1 MFRNPGSKRN
11 VITIFLGALAMAAI
25 TIATV
30 ALTPK
35 RAVADEGVAIKG
47 NFTVSIAFIQN
58 VSACGVGDNCI
69 TCVSSDPPR
78 FYIHAEGIGD
88 TGKLGTMFF
97 KIEKC
102 LDPTKSEF
110 GSYEGI
116 FTMTAPNGKDSLT
129 GTYTGKNTNAGNI
142 YNFGP
147 FSGDLNITGGTGR
160 FDDAKGRAHF
170 TAIADNATATAYYA
184 VEGHVSSRD

>member
-1 MFRNPGSKRN
+1 MLRNPVSKRN
-11 VITIFLGALAMAAI
+11 LILISFGVLVLAAMTI
-25 TIATV
+25 

-35 RAVADEGVAIKG
+35 RAMADEGVAIKG

-58 VSACGVGDNCI
+58 ASACGVGDSCI
-69 TCVSSDPPR
+69 ACVSSDPPR

-88 TGKLGTMFF
+88 TVRLGTLFF

-110 GSYEGI
+110 GSYDGV

-129 GTYTGKNTNAGNI
+129 GIYTGKNTNAGNI

-147 FSGDLNITGGTGR
+147 FSGDLQITGGTGR
-160 FDDAKGRAHF
+160 FDDARGHAQF

>member
-1 MFRNPGSKRN
+1 MLRNPVSRRN
-11 VITIFLGALAMAAI
+11 VITIFLGALVMAAMI
-25 TIATV
+25 IATV
-30 ALTPK
+30 ALAPK

-58 VSACGVGDNCI
+58 ASACGVGDNCI
-69 TCVSSDPPR
+69 ACVSSNPPH

-88 TGKLGTMFF
+88 TEKQGTLFL

-102 LDPTKSEF
+102 LDPAKSEF
-110 GSYEGI
+110 GSYDGT
-116 FTMTAPNGKDSLT
+116 FAMTSPNGKDSLT
-129 GTYTGKNTNAGNI
+129 GIYIGKNTNAGNI

-147 FSGDLNITGGTGR
+147 FSGDLKITGGTGK

-184 VEGHVSSRD
+184 VEGHTLSRE

>member
-1 MFRNPGSKRN
+1 MLRNPVSKRTLILSFFG
-11 VITIFLGALAMAAI
+11 VLVLAAMTAALA
-25 TIATV
+25 
-30 ALTPK
+30 PK
-35 RAVADEGVAIKG
+35 RAMADEGATIKG

-58 VSACGVGDNCI
+58 ASACGAGDNCI
-69 TCVSSDPPR
+69 ACVSSDPPR

-88 TGKLGTMFF
+88 TGKLGTLFL

-129 GTYTGKNTNAGNI
+129 GIYTGKNTSAGNI

-147 FSGDLNITGGTGR
+147 FSGDLKITGGTGR
-160 FDDAKGRAHF
+160 FDDARGHAHF
-170 TAIADNATATAYYA
+170 TAIADGATATAFYA
-184 VEGHVSSRD
+184 VEGRVSSRD